1 MTEVLS
7 IAFKISLM
15 IFMAGNLLDM
25 GLRLKIQDT
34 LVGLRNGR
42 FVIHS
47 LLWSFVLGPALAYL
61 VTVVVP
67 LDPPYAMS
75 LLLVSMAPCAP
86 FLPAVVGKARG
97 DLGYTASFMLLAAFG
112 TVVYMPVVVPLVVKG
127 VTVSAWGIAKPL
139 LMLVLVPMAIGM
151 ATFSAAPALAAKLQP
166 AVKTITTIGTVIMLT
181 LLMVLYGKGF
191 LGSAGSYATLTL
203 TGFLLVVTA
212 ASYGLAFGLSP
223 DQKSVLSLGVCTRN
237 AGAALAALYAVPD
250 LDPRAVI
257 GAALV
262 VPIMVIVSIVAAR
275 WFAGLAGAAPMK
287 VGARI

>member
-1 MTEVLS
+1 MTEMLS
-7 IAFKISLM
+7 IAFKISLV

-25 GLRLKIQDT
+25 GLRLKIQDA
-34 LVGLRNGR
+34 LVGLRHGR
-42 FVIHS
+42 FVVHS
-47 LLWSFVLGPALAYL
+47 LLWSFVLCPALAYL
-61 VTVVVP
+61 ATVVVP
-67 LDPPYAMS
+67 LDQPYAVS

-86 FLPAVVGKARG
+86 FLPAMVGKARG

-139 LMLVLVPMAIGM
+139 VMLVLVPMAIGM
-151 ATFSAAPALAAKLQP
+151 ATFRAAPALAAKLQP
-166 AVKTITTIGTVIMLT
+166 AVKTITTIGTIIMLA

-191 LGSAGSYATLTL
+191 LGSAGSYASVTLA
-203 TGFLLVVTA
+203 GFLIVVTA

-223 DQKSVLSLGVCTRN
+223 DQKSVLSLGICTRN

-262 VPIMVIVSIVAAR
+262 VPIMVIVSILAAR
-275 WFAGLAGAAPMK
+275 WFAGRVAAVPEK
-287 VGARI
+287 IEAHA